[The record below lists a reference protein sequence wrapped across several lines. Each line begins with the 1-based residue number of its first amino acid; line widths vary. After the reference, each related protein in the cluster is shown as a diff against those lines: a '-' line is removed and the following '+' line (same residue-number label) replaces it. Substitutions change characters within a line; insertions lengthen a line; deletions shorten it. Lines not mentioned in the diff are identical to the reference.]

1 VCIFKCDYWGC
12 KFSGNFPLIIN
23 IIDMLGTSED
33 LNETMVTM
41 HATPVSTIN
50 HENNDLLE
58 TAGAVK
64 VESLR

>member
-1 VCIFKCDYWGC
+1 
-12 KFSGNFPLIIN
+12 
-23 IIDMLGTSED
+23 MLGTSED